1 MSDKMSP
8 SERPAATGSQQSL
21 VDRVRDRVLRANRA
35 LERRDTASRPRIR
48 RPSAQRRTK
57 PSAETPSGA
66 PLTRESRALRT
77 VFRDLAVT
85 HQRYRQRT
93 GETVSPALRAAAR
106 AFKQEPS
113 LLSLVPVAG
122 FLDDLKLLEW

>member
-1 MSDKMSP
+1 MSENELP
-8 SERPAATGSQQSL
+8 SKRPAATGSQGSL

-35 LERRDTASRPRIR
+35 LERRDTASRPRV
-48 RPSAQRRTK
+48 RPSSRRQRTK
-57 PSAETPSGA
+57 PAVGMTAGA

-77 VFRDLAVT
+77 VFRDLAVV
-85 HQRYRQRT
+85 HHRYRQRT
-93 GETVSPALRAAAR
+93 GEPVSPALRDAAR

-122 FLDDLKLLEW
+122 FLDDLQLLEW

>member
-1 MSDKMSP
+1 MSENVSP
-8 SERPAATGSQQSL
+8 SERPAATGSQRSL

-48 RPSAQRRTK
+48 RPSAQRRAK
-57 PSAETPSGA
+57 PSAATSSGA
-66 PLTRESRALRT
+66 PLSRESRALRT

-93 GETVSPALRAAAR
+93 GEPVTPALRDAAR

>member
-1 MSDKMSP
+1 MSENVSP
-8 SERPAATGSQQSL
+8 SERPAATGSQRSL

-35 LERRDTASRPRIR
+35 LERRDTATRPRIR
-48 RPSAQRRTK
+48 PPSVQRRAK
-57 PSAETPSGA
+57 PSAETSRGT
-66 PLTRESRALRT
+66 PLSRESRALRT

-93 GETVSPALRAAAR
+93 GELVSPALRDAAR
-106 AFKQEPS
+106 AFKHEPS

-122 FLDDLKLLEW
+122 FLDELKLLEW